1 MTRKPQAQILLYQ
14 KFLNIIIQLNLLLKQ
29 FLVFPLFSGVVL
41 VFSVLLWGLG
51 VDGLSLVVQAVQ
63 QVLITSSL
71 RNAVLMLTL
80 LHPSRIHLE

>member
-14 KFLNIIIQLNLLLKQ
+14 KFLNIFIQLNVLLKQ
-29 FLVFPLFSGVVL
+29 FLVFPPFSGVVL
-41 VFSVLLWGLG
+41 IFSVLLWGLG
-51 VDGLSLVVQAVQ
+51 VDGFSLVVQAVQ

-80 LHPSRIHLE
+80 LHSSRIHLE

>member
-1 MTRKPQAQILLYQ
+1 MTRKPQAQILLHQ

-29 FLVFPLFSGVVL
+29 FLVFSLFSGVVL

-51 VDGLSLVVQAVQ
+51 VDGFSLVVQPVQ

>member
-1 MTRKPQAQILLYQ
+1 MTRKPQAQILLHQ
-14 KFLNIIIQLNLLLKQ
+14 KFLHIIIQLNLLLKQ
-29 FLVFPLFSGVVL
+29 FLIFPLFSGVVL

-51 VDGLSLVVQAVQ
+51 VDGFSLVVQPVQ